1 MDEALIKRLEDRM
14 VFVKDEWPD
23 WQLGP
28 KPDADFIARNRE
40 RFPEYMFYVWEHFG
54 FAEIHPGGLW
64 LTNPEEF
71 EPIVANILE
80 GTGLEEIDDFITIRR
95 DPFGDL
101 SLYGIRTSSTLS
113 VDMTFLRIFP
123 TIEREEQTERF
134 KTLRFTGRLFSA
146 YKPFNEKLFAQ
157 CQKKLGTLS
166 VDEVYGFAPHPALGG
181 NKILKYAMK
190 TDLLPYLNMVSQLDQ
205 FGVMRDIYHSIHGD
219 DE

>member
-1 MDEALIKRLEDRM
+1 MDEKLLYELDDSIAYLKHR
-14 VFVKDEWPD
+14 WPD

-28 KPDADFIARNRE
+28 KPDADFIARNRD
-40 RFPEYMFYVWEHFG
+40 RFPDYMFYMWEYLG
-54 FAEIHPGGLW
+54 FAESHPGGVW

-80 GTGLEEIDDFITIRR
+80 GTGLEEIDDFIVTRR
-95 DPFGDL
+95 NAFGDL
-101 SLYGIRTSSTLS
+101 YLYGIHTGSTLT
-113 VDMTFLRIFP
+113 VDIPFLRIFP
-123 TIEREEQTERF
+123 TIERKKQTERF
-134 KTLRFTGRLFSA
+134 KLISFTGTLCFHRKG
-146 YKPFNEKLFAQ
+146 YNEKLFAQ

>member
-1 MDEALIKRLEDRM
+1 MDEKLLYELDDSIAFLKHR
-14 VFVKDEWPD
+14 WPD
-23 WQLGP
+23 WQPGP

-40 RFPEYMFYVWEHFG
+40 RFPEYMFYMWEHLG
-54 FAEIHPGGLW
+54 FAEIHPGGVW

-101 SLYGIRTSSTLS
+101 DLYGIHTSSALT
-113 VDMTFLRIFP
+113 VDMAFLRIFP
-123 TIEREEQTERF
+123 TIERKEHTERS
-134 KTLRFTGRLFSA
+134 KLMGFTNCLYSVSSH
-146 YKPFNEKLFAQ
+146 NEKLFAQ